1 MMPYAD
7 HPLTRVFIAGAQAK
21 TYAEMRQAL
30 ALSATLSRGE
40 SEQTIAA
47 CKLAAEVFLERNRE
61 QNHYR

>member
-7 HPLTRVFIAGAQAK
+7 HPLTRVFIMGAQAR
-21 TYAEMRQAL
+21 THADMREAL
-30 ALSATLSRGE
+30 ALSATLSQGE

-61 QNHYR
+61 QNYYR